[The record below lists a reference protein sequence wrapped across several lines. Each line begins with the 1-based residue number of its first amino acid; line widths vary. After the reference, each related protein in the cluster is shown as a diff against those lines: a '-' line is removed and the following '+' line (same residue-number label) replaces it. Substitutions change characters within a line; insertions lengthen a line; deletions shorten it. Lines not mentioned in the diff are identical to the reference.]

1 MQHRAPADRVKDF
14 VQRTLHAGALPGGE
28 DDGGEISHLRGNGTN
43 WLRLEECRVSPLPM
57 AQFPFDIVGFDL
69 DGTLLETHR
78 DLGAAVNHALSVG
91 GFDPVPVEGIEDL
104 IGGGAKMMLKRVI
117 DSRGGLPDDEFRVL
131 YKALLA
137 YYAENNCVHT
147 RPYEGVNEALDRLA
161 ERGVR
166 LALITNKFESF
177 ARTIL
182 TQLDLA
188 SRFEII
194 LGGDSLGKG
203 RSKPA
208 PDPLVEARA
217 RLGGGRFAYVG
228 DSSYDV
234 LSARAAGVP
243 VVVAGYGY
251 CDSPPAELGG
261 DAVIRSLDE
270 LVATLERI

>member
-1 MQHRAPADRVKDF
+1 
-14 VQRTLHAGALPGGE
+14 
-28 DDGGEISHLRGNGTN
+28 
-43 WLRLEECRVSPLPM
+43 M

-78 DLGAAVNHALSVG
+78 DLGAAVNHALGVG
-91 GFDPVPVEGIEDL
+91 GFEPVPIGQIENL
-104 IGGGAKMMLKRVI
+104 IGGGAKMMLRRVI

-137 YYAENNCVHT
+137 FYADNNCVHT
-147 RPYEGVNEALDRLA
+147 RPYPGANEALDRLA
-161 ERGVR
+161 EQGVR
-166 LALITNKFESF
+166 SALITNKFESF

-182 TQLDLA
+182 EKLDLA
-188 SRFEII
+188 ARFEII

-208 PDPLVEARA
+208 PDPIIEARA
-217 RLGGGRFAYVG
+217 RLGGGSFAYVG

-243 VVVAGYGY
+243 VVVAAYGY
-251 CDSPPAELGG
+251 CDKPAAELGG
-261 DAVIRSLDE
+261 DAVIQSFAQLIP
-270 LVATLERI
+270 ALEAL